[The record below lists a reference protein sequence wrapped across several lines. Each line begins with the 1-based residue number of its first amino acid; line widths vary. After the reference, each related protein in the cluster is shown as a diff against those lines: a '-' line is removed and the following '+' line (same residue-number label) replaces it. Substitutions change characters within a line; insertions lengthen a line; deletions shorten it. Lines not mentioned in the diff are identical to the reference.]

1 MIALELFRVFAGLS
15 LLAVGGV
22 NALVPEMYR
31 MLVVQRG
38 WIDGHTFTPLAALA
52 GGAMI
57 GLAAVALLAATGR
70 IAGISG
76 IAVRILPPWL
86 DDQAAN
92 RLAFILGLVATPALV
107 LVTTGALPV
116 TTFSAGPGVLVAGG
130 LLVGFG
136 SVWGSGCTSG
146 HGICGLSRLSLRSLA
161 AVATFMATAM
171 ATVFVLRHL
180 V

>member
-1 MIALELFRVFAGLS
+1 MT
-15 LLAVGGV
+15 
-22 NALVPEMYR
+22 PT
-31 MLVVQRG
+31 
-38 WIDGHTFTPLAALA
+38 DFTPLASLA
-52 GGAMI
+52 GGALL
-57 GLAAVALLAATGR
+57 GLSAVLMMLFFGR
-70 IAGISG
+70 VAGISG

-107 LVTTGALPV
+107 LTTTGALPV
-116 TTFSAGPGVLVAGG
+116 TTFTAGPGLLVAGG

-136 SVWGSGCTSG
+136 SIWGSGCTSG